1 MKIIKPT
8 LLISGQ
14 RAMSNLKRMSEKARK
29 SGVIFR
35 PHFKTHQSVEIAKW
49 FKHLDVEKITVS
61 SLAMAK
67 VFAKNGWKDIT
78 VAFPVNILEIEL
90 IRSLAMQ
97 ITLNLLVESI
107 ETTEFLA
114 SQMQHP
120 IHLWIKIDVGSH
132 RTGVHWEDFLTISEI
147 IKIISN
153 CQNLHFR
160 GLFTHSGHSY
170 QCRNK
175 KTVLKI
181 YKDTVSRLVSL
192 KKKLNTQGVEEVGL
206 SIGDTPSCSVVEDFS
221 EVDEIR
227 PGNFIFYD
235 ASQFSIGSCEEENIA
250 LAVACPVVAKHASR
264 QQIVIYGGAVHLSKD
279 FIELKRGAK
288 LFGYPVLY
296 KKMVGGK

>member
-1 MKIIKPT
+1 
-8 LLISGQ
+8 
-14 RAMSNLKRMSEKARK
+14 
-29 SGVIFR
+29 
-35 PHFKTHQSVEIAKW
+35 
-49 FKHLDVEKITVS
+49 
-61 SLAMAK
+61 
-67 VFAKNGWKDIT
+67 
-78 VAFPVNILEIEL
+78 
-90 IRSLAMQ
+90 
-97 ITLNLLVESI
+97 
-107 ETTEFLA
+107 
-114 SQMQHP
+114 
-120 IHLWIKIDVGSH
+120 
-132 RTGVHWEDFLTISEI
+132 
-147 IKIISN
+147 
-153 CQNLHFR
+153 
-160 GLFTHSGHSY
+160 
-170 QCRNK
+170 
-175 KTVLKI
+175 VLKI

-296 KKMVGGK
+296 KKDGWGKIDPDCYVCSVSQEHGIINASQEFCKKVKIGDVVAILPAHSCLTMNLMKENYFIID